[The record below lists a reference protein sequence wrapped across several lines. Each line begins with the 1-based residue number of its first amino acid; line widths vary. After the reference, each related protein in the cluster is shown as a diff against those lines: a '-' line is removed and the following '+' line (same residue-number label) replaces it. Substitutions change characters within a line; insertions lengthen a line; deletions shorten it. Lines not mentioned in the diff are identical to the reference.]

1 MPSVSPNG
9 TRRRRPPSPSMDVM
23 AERLAECEDDIQEVR
38 RLISDMNHPQT
49 GIIASITGETSK
61 LKDRLNLW
69 GGLLIGAG
77 VASGL
82 ITGEAGTLIKSIGAG
97 SLG

>member
-1 MPSVSPNG
+1 MPSVSANG
-9 TRRRRPPSPSMDVM
+9 TRRRRPPASMDVM
-23 AERLAECEDDIQEVR
+23 AERIAECEDDIAEVKN
-38 RLISDMNHPQT
+38 LINAMNHPQT

-97 SLG
+97 ALG